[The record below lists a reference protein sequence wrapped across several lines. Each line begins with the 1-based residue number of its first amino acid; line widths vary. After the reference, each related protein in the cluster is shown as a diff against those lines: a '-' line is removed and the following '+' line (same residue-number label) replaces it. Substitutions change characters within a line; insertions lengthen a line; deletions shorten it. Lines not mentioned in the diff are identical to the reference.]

1 MNFFKKL
8 QNNKQENVQG
18 KEVETNQIADEKT
31 SSYETEASLHTTTD
45 EGMERTFLQE
55 DITRSATFQAKVR
68 EEAKRLRMKE
78 QILTE
83 PHLNRLRD
91 SLRLNET
98 KMENIEENIR
108 RSQKQME
115 LLRRFN
121 ELSMELQ
128 VQKNELYDI
137 NKQLA
142 SSVHDRQALERFEE
156 FENIQGSFQRLIL
169 LEAVRREMMARQSEL
184 TRNVDV
190 YAKNLENAKKQ
201 LKALREETADASRMM
216 KYSIEVV
223 NEAQLIEGRLAYVA
237 IENNTLNNR
246 LHYLT
251 SQRQVMDKELQ
262 ERRMELK
269 QMSEEIQALRTR
281 RQSLAPHQRMA
292 QHGELILERLMRFAE
307 ADAEQQKAQRT
318 LTECRKKQSEAD
330 DMLGGIYTDY
340 QQILQDIQA
349 LQDELSVH
357 RDNIHGLDSYRLQER
372 SMKLR
377 LRKNM
382 LINAKSLWNKI
393 AQGYVMIEESMQ
405 RINALR
411 LKLEPMP
418 ERIRSLSNE
427 VAILRHTTHEKEYTL
442 IVGKSQNVIQLRND
456 LQEGVSCTVCGARHH
471 PYHSDT
477 MLEQNM
483 LISDM
488 KMEYEALAT
497 ELSVKDNRLKEEEME
512 YERLKA
518 TRNEAENTLITLRN
532 LQNGFVQDWQMF
544 NDLDIT
550 FSACDSTVNAT
561 ARTAMLKQLIENIDK
576 EVQESQKEL
585 DSFNFHQQRIN
596 TLNEMIASKEQ
607 KKNEIITRLNEVNTA
622 CQVMAGSVERAQ
634 TQKQVVRDAYSC
646 MFETLDKMITI
657 PDWMNIWNRSHEA
670 LNLNI
675 QELSKECLTLNERIR
690 EKENQYELQKLQIQH
705 MEQQFEQL
713 LENITQVD
721 DNCKLFVD
729 RMREDEQKLTKL
741 VGKQSAKAL
750 LQEAIQNAEA
760 VMDRYH
766 SQLEI
771 ELQVEGTQKDLE
783 GRYMECK
790 EASDLIA
797 QRVAAERQA
806 VDCWIQKYNANHPP
820 VQYEELNEMF
830 ANEHDWNEIRT
841 RIRDIQMNYLLTQA
855 RVTKLGSQIVTLQA
869 EGSNFGTDTE
879 ALRNQLIAQIE
890 TLEQRRKETMMQIA
904 TISLQL
910 NSHERAE
917 SLKKEGLM
925 RENI

>member
-18 KEVETNQIADEKT
+18 KELETNQIADEKT
-31 SSYETEASLHTTTD
+31 SSYETGASLHTTTD

-91 SLRLNET
+91 ALRLNET

-108 RSQKQME
+108 RSQKQMD
-115 LLRRFN
+115 LLRRFD

-128 VQKNELYDI
+128 VQKKELYDI

-190 YAKNLENAKKQ
+190 YAKNLENEKKQ
-201 LKALREETADASRMM
+201 LKALREETADASRKM

-223 NEAQLIEGRLAYVA
+223 NEAQLIEGRLSYVA

-262 ERRMELK
+262 ERRSELK
-269 QMSEEIQALRTR
+269 KMSEEIQALRTR

-307 ADAEQQKAQRT
+307 TEAEQQKAQRT

-427 VAILRHTTHEKEYTL
+427 VAILRHTAHEKEYTL

-456 LQEGVSCTVCGARHH
+456 LQEGASCTVCGARHH

-497 ELSVKDNRLKEEEME
+497 ELSVKENRLKEEELE

-561 ARTAMLKQLIENIDK
+561 ARTAMLQQLIENIDK

-634 TQKQVVRDAYSC
+634 TQKQVVRDAYSR

-675 QELSKECLTLNERIR
+675 QELTKECVTLNERIR

-729 RMREDEQKLTKL
+729 RMREDELKLTKL

-771 ELQVEGTQKDLE
+771 ELQVECTQKDLE

-790 EASDLIA
+790 EASDLIG

>member
-45 EGMERTFLQE
+45 EGMERSFLQE

-91 SLRLNET
+91 ALRLNET

-128 VQKNELYDI
+128 VQKKELYDI

-156 FENIQGSFQRLIL
+156 FENIQGNFQRLIL

-190 YAKNLENAKKQ
+190 YAKNLENEKKQ
-201 LKALREETADASRMM
+201 LKALREETADASRKM

-262 ERRMELK
+262 ERRRELK
-269 QMSEEIQALRTR
+269 KMSEEIQALRTR

-497 ELSVKDNRLKEEEME
+497 ELSVKENRLKEEEME

-634 TQKQVVRDAYSC
+634 TQKQVVRDAYSR

-675 QELSKECLTLNERIR
+675 QELTKECLTLNERIR

-721 DNCKLFVD
+721 DNCKLSVD

>member
-91 SLRLNET
+91 ALRLNET

-128 VQKNELYDI
+128 VQKKELYDI

-156 FENIQGSFQRLIL
+156 FENIQGNFQRLIL

-190 YAKNLENAKKQ
+190 YAKNLENEKKQ
-201 LKALREETADASRMM
+201 LKALREETADASRKM

-262 ERRMELK
+262 ERRRELK
-269 QMSEEIQALRTR
+269 KMSEEIQALRTR

-497 ELSVKDNRLKEEEME
+497 ELSVKENRLKEEEME

-634 TQKQVVRDAYSC
+634 TQKQVVRDAYSR

-675 QELSKECLTLNERIR
+675 QELTKECLTLNERIR

-721 DNCKLFVD
+721 DNCKLSVD

>member
-91 SLRLNET
+91 ALRLNET

-128 VQKNELYDI
+128 VQKKELYDI

-156 FENIQGSFQRLIL
+156 FENIQGNFQRLIL

-190 YAKNLENAKKQ
+190 YAKNLENEKKQ
-201 LKALREETADASRMM
+201 LKALREETADASRKM

-262 ERRMELK
+262 ERRRELK
-269 QMSEEIQALRTR
+269 KMSEEIQALRTR

-427 VAILRHTTHEKEYTL
+427 VAILRHTAHEKEYTL

-456 LQEGVSCTVCGARHH
+456 LQEGVNCTVCGARHH

-497 ELSVKDNRLKEEEME
+497 ELSVKENRLKEEEME

-518 TRNEAENTLITLRN
+518 TKNEAENTLITLRN

-634 TQKQVVRDAYSC
+634 TQKQVVRDAYSR

-675 QELSKECLTLNERIR
+675 QELTKECLTLNERIR

-721 DNCKLFVD
+721 DNCKLSVD

>member
-91 SLRLNET
+91 ALRLNET

-128 VQKNELYDI
+128 VQKKELYDI

-156 FENIQGSFQRLIL
+156 FENIQGNFQRLIL

-190 YAKNLENAKKQ
+190 YAKNLENEKKQ
-201 LKALREETADASRMM
+201 LKALREETADASRKM

-262 ERRMELK
+262 ERRRELK
-269 QMSEEIQALRTR
+269 KMSEEIQALRTR

-497 ELSVKDNRLKEEEME
+497 ELSVKENRLKEEEME

-634 TQKQVVRDAYSC
+634 TQKQVVRDAYSR

-657 PDWMNIWNRSHEA
+657 PDWMNIWSRSHEA

-675 QELSKECLTLNERIR
+675 QELTKECLTLNERIR

-721 DNCKLFVD
+721 DNCKLSVD

-841 RIRDIQMNYLLTQA
+841 RIRDIQMSYLLTQA